1 MRRWLDMSIS
11 PLLAMALALLGAAGL
26 GIAAALL
33 AALAVALH

>member
-1 MRRWLDMSIS
+1 MRRWLDMPLS
-11 PLLAMALALLGAAGL
+11 PLLAAALVLLGAAGL